1 MVTDLVR
8 LADLSHT
15 LDRVALALCLD
26 DPDDRR
32 IELYLEELAAGE
44 REAVAIA
51 LSYALRRR
59 ELEGQTPLNDRT
71 VATLAAIVRRM
82 QRSVDDRPADADAD
96 SD

>member
-1 MVTDLVR
+1 VTDLVR

-15 LDRVALALCLD
+15 LDRVALALCRD

-32 IELYLEELAAGE
+32 VELYLEELAEGE

-59 ELEGQTPLNDRT
+59 ELEGHDPINER
-71 VATLAAIVRRM
+71 AAAALAATVRRM
-82 QRSVDDRPADADAD
+82 SRPD
-96 SD
+96 

>member
-1 MVTDLVR
+1 MTDLVR

-15 LDRVALALCLD
+15 LDRVTVALCRD

-32 IELYLEELAAGE
+32 IELYLEELADGE

-59 ELEGQTPLNDRT
+59 ELDGATPLNERA
-71 VATLAAIVRRM
+71 VAALAATVRRM
-82 QRSVDDRPADADAD
+82 QRTADDADAAD
-96 SD
+96 AAD